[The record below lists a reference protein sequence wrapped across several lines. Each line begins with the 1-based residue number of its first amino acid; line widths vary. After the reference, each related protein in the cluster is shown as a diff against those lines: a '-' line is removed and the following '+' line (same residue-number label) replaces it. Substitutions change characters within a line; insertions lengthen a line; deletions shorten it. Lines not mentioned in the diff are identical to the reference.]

1 MGIRRLLVFTNKL
14 MPFASGDPG
23 RTVNK
28 SAKNYCG
35 SSPITTDSI
44 RDRLCILINYTPFFI
59 LLQVGFLIFFNYLT
73 TDTHYGI
80 HIYSPLSAHSVY
92 YFRNRY
98 KESLIIQRINR
109 KTEYMSKTPKY
120 ICRQA

>member
-44 RDRLCILINYTPFFI
+44 RDRLCILINYTPIFYSFAE
-59 LLQVGFLIFFNYLT
+59 VGFLIFFSIIEQL
-73 TDTHYGI
+73 I
-80 HIYSPLSAHSVY
+80 HITANSY
-92 YFRNRY
+92 
-98 KESLIIQRINR
+98 
-109 KTEYMSKTPKY
+109 
-120 ICRQA
+120 